1 MRLIRT
7 SRFTKQASKLVK
19 NNNSLKEKLGTTL
32 TKLSGNLFDP
42 SLFTHKLKGELE
54 GRYSARLTYEYRVV
68 FKIVKEDNEDCIL
81 LLDIGTHDE
90 VY

>member
-1 MRLIRT
+1 L
-7 SRFTKQASKLVK
+7 Q
-19 NNNSLKEKLGTTL
+19 
-32 TKLSGNLFDP
+32 KLSDNHAEP

-54 GRYSARLTYEYRVV
+54 GRYSSRLTYEYRII
-68 FKIVKEDNEDCIL
+68 FSIVKVNQEDCIL